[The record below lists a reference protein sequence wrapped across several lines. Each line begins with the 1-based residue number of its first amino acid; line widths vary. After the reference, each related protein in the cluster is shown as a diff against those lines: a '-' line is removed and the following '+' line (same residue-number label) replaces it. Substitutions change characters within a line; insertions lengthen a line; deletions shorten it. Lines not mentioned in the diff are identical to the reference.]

1 MSNRTIIITGANS
14 GIGYETA
21 LHFAKRGDIIA
32 MVCRS
37 KQKGETAK
45 TEIERLSG
53 NKDISLIIADLSS
66 VNQSRQLAKTL
77 AEKYPVID
85 VLVNNAG
92 SIIYDYIETEDGY
105 ESTFA
110 ANHLAYFIL
119 ANGLLENLK
128 RAPEG
133 RIINVASEAQRAG
146 GLNFDNINL
155 KGKYDPIKA
164 YCQSKLANI
173 VFTYELAKRLE
184 GTNVTT
190 NCMHPGTV
198 RTGFGMQYKG
208 IIGSLFR
215 MVRPFMRGSKKGA
228 ETIIWLAESPELKGV
243 NGKYYYDKKAIKS
256 IPTSYDPAVQKR
268 LWDLSEEMI
277 KLKVKGDFK

>member
-1 MSNRTIIITGANS
+1 MSKKTIIITGANS

-277 KLKVKGDFK
+277 KFKVKGDFK